1 MMINFQEKY
10 LVDEHGK
17 QIAVLID
24 IADYQKILADLE
36 ELEEIRAYDKAVES
50 SDQAIP
56 LDKAIAEIEQ
66 NR

>member
-56 LDKAIAEIEQ
+56 LDQAIAEIEQ
-66 NR
+66 HR

>member
-50 SDQAIP
+50 SDQAISF
-56 LDKAIAEIEQ
+56 DQAIAEIEQ

>member
-50 SDQAIP
+50 SDQAISF
-56 LDKAIAEIEQ
+56 DQAIAEIEQ
-66 NR
+66 HR

>member
-50 SDQAIP
+50 SD
-56 LDKAIAEIEQ
+56 LFVCWSL
-66 NR
+66 

>member
-56 LDKAIAEIEQ
+56 LDQAIAEIEQ